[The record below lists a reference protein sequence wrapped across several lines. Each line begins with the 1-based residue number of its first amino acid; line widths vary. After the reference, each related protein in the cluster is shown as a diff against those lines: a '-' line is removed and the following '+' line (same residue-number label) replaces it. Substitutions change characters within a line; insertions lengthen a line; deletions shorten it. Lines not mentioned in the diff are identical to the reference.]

1 MRKVGWDGHRL
12 ILNSSLGVLVS
23 VPTVQELAGYLE
35 MGYNDKHKTQGS
47 SPTSLASKEG
57 LQRA

>member
-1 MRKVGWDGHRL
+1 MRKVGWEGHRL

-47 SPTSLASKEG
+47 SPTLLVSGESP
-57 LQRA
+57 QRG